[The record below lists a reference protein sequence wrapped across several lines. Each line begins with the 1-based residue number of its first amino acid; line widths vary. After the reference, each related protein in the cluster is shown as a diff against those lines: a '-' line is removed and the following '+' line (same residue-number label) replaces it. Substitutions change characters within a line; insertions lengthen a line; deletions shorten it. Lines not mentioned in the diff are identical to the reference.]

1 MSKNKDRD
9 ELLRSQINDVI
20 RGEIQEGINEY
31 IDSPDSKGV
40 GDEKLKVNIPQSEVD
55 NIRRE
60 YKKIKKSQRSNIGQ
74 VKKLGLV
81 DKYGK
86 PL

>member
-1 MSKNKDRD
+1 MGKNKDGD

-20 RGEIQEGINEY
+20 RGEIQDGINEY
-31 IDSPDSKGV
+31 IDSPDSKGFA
-40 GDEKLKVNIPQSEVD
+40 DEKLKVNIPKDEVD
-55 NIRRE
+55 NILKE

>member
-20 RGEIQEGINEY
+20 RGEIQEGINDY
-31 IDSPDSKGV
+31 IDSPDSKGFA
-40 GDEKLKVNIPQSEVD
+40 DEKLKVKIPQTEVD
-55 NIRRE
+55 NILKE
-60 YKKIKKSQRSNIGQ
+60 YKRIKKSQRSNIGQ

>member
-1 MSKNKDRD
+1 MGKNKNGD

-20 RGEIQEGINEY
+20 RGEIQEGINDY
-31 IDSPDSKGV
+31 VDSPDSKGFA
-40 GDEKLKVNIPQSEVD
+40 DEKLKVKIPQSEVD
-55 NIRRE
+55 NILKE
-60 YKKIKKSQRSNIGQ
+60 YKRIKKSQRSNIGQ

>member
-1 MSKNKDRD
+1 M
-9 ELLRSQINDVI
+9 
-20 RGEIQEGINEY
+20 
-31 IDSPDSKGV
+31 
-40 GDEKLKVNIPQSEVD
+40 NIPQSEVD
-55 NIRRE
+55 NILKE

>member
-1 MSKNKDRD
+1 MGKNKNGD

-31 IDSPDSKGV
+31 IDSPDSKRF

-55 NIRRE
+55 NILRE

>member
-20 RGEIQEGINEY
+20 RGEIQEGINDY
-31 IDSPDSKGV
+31 IDSPDSKGFA
-40 GDEKLKVNIPQSEVD
+40 DEKLKVKIPQTEVD
-55 NIRRE
+55 NILRE
-60 YKKIKKSQRSNIGQ
+60 YKKIKRKEKSNLSQ

-81 DKYGK
+81 DKHGK